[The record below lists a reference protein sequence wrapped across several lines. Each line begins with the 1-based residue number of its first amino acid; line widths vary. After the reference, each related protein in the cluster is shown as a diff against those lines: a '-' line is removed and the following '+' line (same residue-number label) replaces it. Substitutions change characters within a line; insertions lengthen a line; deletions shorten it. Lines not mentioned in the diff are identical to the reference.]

1 MLDSYRAL
9 HPVLRIETT
18 KNRAAQCASAI
29 SPFASDSDVCKERLH
44 LFSEEALKNQSSKLD
59 YARAQSE
66 LAEAI
71 AQLAAIQR
79 LRKRGH

>member
-1 MLDSYRAL
+1 MPTDLDQAKALEAKQRA
-9 HPVLRIETT
+9 
-18 KNRAAQCASAI
+18 
-29 SPFASDSDVCKERLH
+29 
-44 LFSEEALKNQSSKLD
+44 EEAIGTRASSLD

-71 AQLAAIQR
+71 AQLAAIDK